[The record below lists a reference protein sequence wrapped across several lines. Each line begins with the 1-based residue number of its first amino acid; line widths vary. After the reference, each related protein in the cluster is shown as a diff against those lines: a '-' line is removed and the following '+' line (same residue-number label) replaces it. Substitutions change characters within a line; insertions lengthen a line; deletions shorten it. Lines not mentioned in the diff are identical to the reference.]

1 MTAFNGGG
9 EDLSA
14 HAKKGL
20 NCLDCH
26 QVAQG
31 QKWTN
36 HNGFVINEHV
46 MKPMFHPK
54 ISVNFFIK
62 TQFCDCTPLIH
73 ILISPYSIPSML
85 CGKASPPS
93 AVRSVL

>member
-31 QKWTN
+31 QKGTN

-46 MKPMFHPK
+46 MNLWFTRK
-54 ISVNFFIK
+54 SA
-62 TQFCDCTPLIH
+62 
-73 ILISPYSIPSML
+73 SIFL
-85 CGKASPPS
+85 
-93 AVRSVL
+93 